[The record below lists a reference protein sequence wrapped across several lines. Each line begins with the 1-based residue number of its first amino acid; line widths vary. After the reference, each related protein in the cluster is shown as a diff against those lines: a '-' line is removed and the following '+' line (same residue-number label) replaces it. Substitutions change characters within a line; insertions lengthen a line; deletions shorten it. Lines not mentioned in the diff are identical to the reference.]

1 MTKSIKQLQE
11 LLEAAECHLEACE
24 QGHHLYGHNNAWFD
38 AEIVKTNKRINKLK
52 KKITRMTTM
61 PSHVYQV
68 VCGVYGP
75 QLRKYSVS
83 RKFDCIIL
91 SSEHDKKQFLPLCPN
106 DEFPSEVAKIG
117 LYPTKKAAVK
127 AFEKGYRTDIK
138 AAWALIKKPA
148 N

>member
-1 MTKSIKQLQE
+1 MAKTMQQLQE
-11 LLEAAECHLEACE
+11 ALEAAECHLESCG
-24 QGHHLYGHNNAWFD
+24 QGHHLYGHDNAWFD

-52 KKITRMTTM
+52 KKITRLTTM

-75 QLRKYSVS
+75 QIRKYSVS

-91 SSEHDKKQFLPLCPN
+91 SSEHAKKQFLPSCSN

-127 AFEKGYRTDIK
+127 AFEKSYQADIK
-138 AAWALIKKPA
+138 AAWELIKKPA